1 MAPWRGLGQSE
12 EILNEQTDIAP
23 HATPLLVPMSAV
35 SAPQQA
41 DFDRAARELRQSAL
55 GLAQAWQALTKAGWS
70 AAQLRP
76 VLLALRQLIKGCD
89 RLRLA
94 SLRKRANDLE
104 TLLVPFVS
112 ELVPLTEQART
123 IEASVSALTSSVL
136 AVDLSSSM
144 PAFLLANAANDPP
157 DIAQVEVKARGN
169 GLDTASSRTEKISKP
184 VARTARISDSN
195 MVVVLRAD
203 NELASGL
210 IGALKERGHRIIEL
224 STTYALEQ
232 LLAHSLPG
240 AVIADAR
247 FLNGISRQLGE
258 LKARPNTAEKD
269 ASVVVV
275 SDRRDLGRR
284 LLATRHGAVG
294 YFEEPVDVLEVS
306 AALALQG
313 PQQRT
318 QPTSRALLCTH
329 NREFAEDCARWLMA
343 QHVGTRIENNVLET
357 LATCLEYAPEI
368 LLVDASVRIEEAL
381 KLVSELRRQA
391 RHAHLP
397 VVLFAGANSLSHREQ
412 AVAAGADEYLI
423 EPVKQRHLTSV
434 VSARLERLRRMQ
446 QSGASPKSPHGMLNR
461 TEFLADFARQPEL
474 ALLFLSID
482 QTDALAASLPIS
494 AFDQLDSGIAAM
506 LRPRLKSKEL
516 LGYFQDG
523 QYLLGVRTG
532 TPEQSDAQLEELAEK
547 IRRAVE
553 EARIDLGQGSVRL
566 SASIAWVRPQGDLAG
581 NSHGVEQTLHRCRHA
596 VRELQKNG
604 GNRASSSQH
613 LELSRP
619 ANPSVREDVPKG
631 MTVQALL
638 CAAGRLQGQYLARF
652 VWQGAQGE
660 SSDYQLASAQARAAG
675 HIKDFD
681 RRMLLSALTR
691 RGEEL
696 RRGRQVRLLMQIGE
710 ESVND
715 KDLSHW
721 LTQQLNSLKLSG
733 SGLSIFVELETATT
747 HAKRW
752 AQLLIDLHS
761 LGMRLGVLLPQIDS
775 AHLAR
780 LTQLQYDF
788 AILPPRVEEQPEPS
802 NPEALPLW
810 PQLLRRVRERGSVSI
825 VPGVRSRVEIDQLK
839 SLRVD
844 FVLSDELAPASTNA
858 QFDFV
863 GFAQA

>member
-1 MAPWRGLGQSE
+1 
-12 EILNEQTDIAP
+12 
-23 HATPLLVPMSAV
+23 MSAV

-104 TLLVPFVS
+104 TLLVPFIS
-112 ELVPLTEQART
+112 ELVPLAEQART
-123 IEASVSALTSSVL
+123 IEAAVSALTSSVL
-136 AVDLSSSM
+136 AVDLSSSL

-157 DIAQVEVKARGN
+157 EVTHAEVKIRSTPTPELA
-169 GLDTASSRTEKISKP
+169 ASRAEKVVKP
-184 VARTARISDSN
+184 VVRTARISDTN
-195 MVVVLRAD
+195 TVVVLRAD
-203 NELASGL
+203 SELASGL

-224 STTYALEQ
+224 STTLALEQ
-232 LLAHSLPG
+232 LLGHTLPG

-247 FLNGISRQLGE
+247 FLNGISRQLSE

-306 AALALQG
+306 AALALHG

-318 QPTSRALLCTH
+318 HPISRALLCTH

-368 LLVDASVRIEEAL
+368 LLVDASVRTEEAL
-381 KLVSELRRQA
+381 KLISELRRQA

-434 VSARLERLRRMQ
+434 VTARLERLRRMQ
-446 QSGASPKSPHGMLNR
+446 QSGATPKSPHGMLSR

-482 QTDALAASLPIS
+482 QTEALAASLPIS

-506 LRPRLKSKEL
+506 LRPRLRSKEL

-523 QYLLGVRTG
+523 QYLLGVRSGPT
-532 TPEQSDAQLEELAEK
+532 EQAEAQLEELAEK
-547 IRRAVE
+547 IRRGIE
-553 EARIDLGQGSVRL
+553 EARIDLGQGPVRL
-566 SASIAWVRPQGDLAG
+566 SASIAWVRPSAELAS
-581 NSHGVEQTLHRCRHA
+581 NAQSAEKTLHRCRHA
-596 VRELQKNG
+596 VRELQKSG

-613 LELSRP
+613 LELSKP
-619 ANPSVREDVPKG
+619 ANPAVREDIPKG
-631 MTVQALL
+631 MSLQPLL

-652 VWQGAQGE
+652 IWQGAQGE
-660 SSDYQLASAQARAAG
+660 TSTYQLASAQARAAG

-710 ESVND
+710 ESVKD
-715 KDLSHW
+715 EDLSHW
-721 LTQQLNSLKLSG
+721 LTQQLNNLKLSG
-733 SGLSIFVELETATT
+733 SGLSVFVALETA
-747 HAKRW
+747 AAQPKRW
-752 AQLLIDLHS
+752 AQLLIELHS
-761 LGMRLGVLLPQIDS
+761 LGMRLGVSVEHIERD
-775 AHLAR
+775 HLAR

-788 AILPPRVEEQPEPS
+788 ALLPKRIDEQAEESEPD
-802 NPEALPLW
+802 ALPIW

-825 VPGVRSRVEIDQLK
+825 VPGVQSRIEIDQLK

-844 FVLSDELAPASTNA
+844 FVLSDGLAPPNAHA
-858 QFDFV
+858 QFDFI